1 MATLLR
7 VPEVAAGA
15 TEVVLSEWLVDE
27 GAALAAG
34 APVVVVETEKAVVE
48 IEADSAGVVLRRLC
62 EPGTTVEVGSAYAIV
77 GREDEGE
84 AEVGALL
91 AELGLA
97 PANGSRAPSAEEP
110 PIADLPEE
118 AVAFGPAQ
126 TVGATPGAEHMAGH
140 VAGHGRIF
148 AAPLAR
154 RLLAEAGIALETVKG
169 TGPRGRI
176 RKRDAEEAIWRA
188 QDAAPA
194 PAPTAASTAPL
205 APVVAAAPVVPP
217 ASAAPAS
224 DQGWTDHPHSR
235 LRRLVATRLTR
246 SKQTVPH
253 FYLRRTVRL
262 DPLLAVRTQLNAV
275 SPRRISV
282 NDLVVRAVG
291 VASRVVPE
299 FNVVWTEE
307 GLRQYDAVDVGV
319 AVASERGLMTPV
331 VRAVEML
338 SPGAVA
344 RRVRELVEQ
353 ANAGT
358 LRQSDLEGGCIS
370 VTNLGMFGVE
380 EFDAIINPPQSAI
393 LAVGAAVESPVVDDG
408 RVVVATTMQLTLS
421 VDHRALD
428 GALAARWMGALVE
441 SLDQPFR
448 LLA

>member
-15 TEVVLSEWLVDE
+15 TEVILSEWLVDE
-27 GAALAAG
+27 GTALAAG

-62 EPGTTVEVGSAYAIV
+62 EPGTTVEVGSAYAIL
-77 GREDEGE
+77 GGEGE
-84 AEVGALL
+84 GDAEVDALL

-97 PANGSRAPSAEEP
+97 PGAGPEASVTAEP
-110 PIADLPEE
+110 PVADAPEE
-118 AVAFGPAQ
+118 AAQAVA
-126 TVGATPGAEHMAGH
+126 ATPEPATPEPGG
-140 VAGHGRIF
+140 GRVF
-148 AAPLAR
+148 AAPVAR
-154 RLLAEAGIALETVKG
+154 RLLAEAGIALGTVTG

-176 RKRDAEEAIWRA
+176 RKRDAEEAIRRA
-188 QDAAPA
+188 QQPIPAAPAPAAPVPAAPA
-194 PAPTAASTAPL
+194 PAP
-205 APVVAAAPVVPP
+205 VAAAPAP
-217 ASAAPAS
+217 AAPVAG
-224 DQGWTDHPHSR
+224 QGYTDHPHSR
-235 LRRLVATRLTR
+235 LRRLVATRLTQ

-253 FYLRRTVRL
+253 FYVRRTVRV
-262 DPLLAVRTQLNAV
+262 DALLAVRAQLNAV
-275 SPRRISV
+275 SSQRISV

-291 VASRVVPE
+291 VASRVVPA
-299 FNVVWTEE
+299 FNVIWTDD

-331 VRAVEML
+331 VRAVDTL

-353 ANAGT
+353 AGSGT
-358 LRQSDLEGGCIS
+358 LRQADLEGGCIS

-393 LAVGAAVESPVVDDG
+393 LAVGAALETPVVDDG
-408 RVVVATTMQLTLS
+408 QVVVATTMQLTLS
-421 VDHRALD
+421 VDHRAID
-428 GALAARWMGALVE
+428 GALAARWMAALVE
-441 SLDQPFR
+441 CLDEPFR